1 MNISFFPKLDGTSSK
16 VVIVTLLSLSCFGI
30 TAFSTLQWYHYVVAY
45 GLLSLLFL
53 SNKILFSYKKYIYFY
68 VLFLF
73 LSCIYSHIYN
83 GQFIL
88 KTIGFCSSYLGILFS
103 FYLLNKKLT
112 SKQIIDS
119 LIFLSLVYCIG
130 YIVQWIV
137 YPFPIF
143 EVANN
148 EGKALEYYRIRISG
162 SLCAYVLFFY
172 GLNKYLQVRKLKYIV
187 YSIVSFI
194 PIIIMGFRTL
204 TALSIILAFVL
215 VGFVK
220 RKILKTIGYL
230 CVFGVFALC
239 ISQMDLVQNKFEE
252 MQDRQES
259 DQTFDNPDYIR
270 WIEYDYFTKDFFVKP
285 GEQIFGGGVPAGNT
299 KYSKSLETD
308 EGRGLYWVDLGMVGL
323 TWIIGL
329 PTVLLLITIY
339 LICAW
344 RCKSP
349 EIQFVRFTLLLLVI
363 GSLVTTMEL
372 FRYGN
377 ILLVSFL
384 LCYEYKYNKERLLK

>member
-1 MNISFFPKLDGTSSK
+1 MNISLFPKLDVASSK
-16 VVIVTLLSLSCFGI
+16 VVIVSLLALSCFGI
-30 TAFSTLQWYHYVVAY
+30 TAFSVFQGYHYIVAY
-45 GLLSLLFL
+45 GLLSLLLL
-53 SNKILFSYKKYIYFY
+53 SNNIVFSYKKYIYY
-68 VLFLF
+68 YSLFLF
-73 LSCIYSHIYN
+73 LSCVYSQIYN
-83 GQFIL
+83 GQFLL
-88 KTIGFCSSYLGILFS
+88 KTIGFCGSYLGILFS

-112 SKQIIDS
+112 SKQILDS

-130 YIVQWIV
+130 YIVQWVV

-148 EGKALEYYRIRISG
+148 EGKSLEYYRIRVSG

-172 GLNKYLQVRKLKYIV
+172 GLNKYLQERRLKYII
-187 YSIVSFI
+187 YSIMSFL

-204 TALSIILAFVL
+204 TTLAVVMAFIL

-220 RKILKTIGYL
+220 RKITKTIGYL
-230 CVFGVFALC
+230 CVFGILAFFV
-239 ISQMDLVQNKFEE
+239 SQVEVVQNKIAE

-270 WIEYDYFTKDFFVKP
+270 WIEYDYFTKEFFAKP
-285 GEQIFGGGVPAGNT
+285 GEQFFGGGVPAGDT
-299 KYSKSLETD
+299 KYSRLLATD
-308 EGRGLYWVDLGMVGL
+308 EGRGLYWVDLGMIGL

-329 PTVLLLITIY
+329 PAVLLLIIIY
-339 LICAW
+339 LLCAW

-349 EIQFVRFTLLLLVI
+349 DIQFVRFTLLLLVV

-372 FRYGN
+372 FRQGN

-384 LCYEYKYNKERLLK
+384 LCYEYKYNKERQLK